1 MSHVSILVSIH
12 SAYLSI
18 HLYLRGCTCCM
29 RSPRAH
35 TLAHAHLH
43 SHVHTRKTSLTHP
56 QAHSRPELT
65 SAMDHHRSERDG
77 LAPAIDAR
85 NSAAGNPGGAR
96 PPTTAQ
102 AMMFVGIAP
111 RPWPSASSQPQTS
124 SAPNMIGNP
133 GGAQAP
139 TTAFKAV
146 AGVGDA
152 AHVDLA
158 LVVYE
163 GLEPGALRP
172 GAEPLALILARGGGL
187 PRRMG
192 SRCRVAAC

>member
-1 MSHVSILVSIH
+1 MCVCARPHPSVGEFYVACIYPCIYPFRIPVHPFVS
-12 SAYLSI
+12 AWM
-18 HLYLRGCTCCM
+18 LYALPARAHACTGTPACM
-29 RSPRAH
+29 RCPRAH
-35 TLAHAHLH
+35 MLAQAHLH

-152 AHVDLA
+152 AHVD
-158 LVVYE
+158 
-163 GLEPGALRP
+163 
-172 GAEPLALILARGGGL
+172 
-187 PRRMG
+187 
-192 SRCRVAAC
+192 

>member
-1 MSHVSILVSIH
+1 MCVRARIRALVNSMSHVSILVSIH
-12 SAYLSI
+12 STYLSI

-29 RSPRAH
+29 RCPRAH
-35 TLAHAHLH
+35 MLAQAHLH

-102 AMMFVGIAP
+102 AMMFVGIEP

-139 TTAFKAV
+139 TTALKRWPAL
-146 AGVGDA
+146 GDA
-152 AHVDLA
+152 AHV
-158 LVVYE
+158 E
-163 GLEPGALRP
+163 
-172 GAEPLALILARGGGL
+172 
-187 PRRMG
+187 
-192 SRCRVAAC
+192 

>member
-1 MSHVSILVSIH
+1 MHLSL
-12 SAYLSI
+12 YLSI
-18 HLYLRGCTCCM
+18 PHTCPSIRICVDAHAVCV
-29 RSPRAH
+29 PRARTRLH
-35 TLAHAHLH
+35 THTCTHTCTPARHH
-43 SHVHTRKTSLTHP
+43 SPTSVPKSTHP

-139 TTAFKAV
+139 ATAFKAV

-152 AHVDLA
+152 AHVD
-158 LVVYE
+158 
-163 GLEPGALRP
+163 
-172 GAEPLALILARGGGL
+172 
-187 PRRMG
+187 
-192 SRCRVAAC
+192 